1 MRLSCARTSPP
12 FPHSACNLC
21 VHRMPSLSS
30 LVSLSPVCLAAYRSL
45 ALCVSRRARTE
56 PAALEEFNAVG
67 RAQMTAAGSGC
78 DE

>member
-1 MRLSCARTSPP
+1 
-12 FPHSACNLC
+12 
-21 VHRMPSLSS
+21 MPSLSS